1 MLKFPSDILEE
12 LAADNSRLVKEAIIA
27 REAADNNVEFFAGVK
42 LALDCMVTFGIK
54 QIPEKNNETGTG
66 LDWDNFVRVASSLAD
81 RTLTGHAARDA
92 VLSLMQVATNA
103 QWNGWYRRILLKD
116 LRAGFSETTVNK
128 VVGKNYPQFQIKVFQ
143 CQLAHDGANHGAKL
157 TGEKFLQS
165 KLDGARILTIVYPNG
180 HVVQFSRNGKELVN
194 FPHIKEEF
202 ALWQTSMQFLKEPM
216 VFDGEVV
223 SSSFQDLMRQVHRK
237 NDVQSAD
244 AKLYLFDILSLA
256 EFEAGQSLEGNHQ
269 GSRIDQLENWFD
281 FNSRFFKCV
290 AVLGSEFVDLDTAA
304 GKTRFNEINKQ
315 AIEQGFEGIMI
326 KEPFAL
332 YECKRTVSWLKL
344 KPVITVDLTV
354 VALEEGTGKN
364 VGKLGALVCEGTDS
378 GKFIRVNV
386 GSGLTDAQ
394 REAMW
399 GSQSAVLGQVVE
411 VKADAITQNQDGS
424 YSLRFPRFERFRD
437 DK

>member
-1 MLKFPSDILEE
+1 
-12 LAADNSRLVKEAIIA
+12 
-27 REAADNNVEFFAGVK
+27 
-42 LALDCMVTFGIK
+42 
-54 QIPEKNNETGTG
+54 
-66 LDWDNFVRVASSLAD
+66 
-81 RTLTGHAARDA
+81 
-92 VLSLMQVATNA
+92 
-103 QWNGWYRRILLKD
+103 
-116 LRAGFSETTVNK
+116 
-128 VVGKNYPQFQIKVFQ
+128 
-143 CQLAHDGANHGAKL
+143 
-157 TGEKFLQS
+157 
-165 KLDGARILTIVYPNG
+165 
-180 HVVQFSRNGKELVN
+180 
-194 FPHIKEEF
+194 
-202 ALWQTSMQFLKEPM
+202 
-216 VFDGEVV
+216 
-223 SSSFQDLMRQVHRK
+223 
-237 NDVQSAD
+237 
-244 AKLYLFDILSLA
+244 
-256 EFEAGQSLEGNHQ
+256 
-269 GSRIDQLENWFD
+269 
-281 FNSRFFKCV
+281 
-290 AVLGSEFVDLDTAA
+290 
-304 GKTRFNEINKQ
+304 
-315 AIEQGFEGIMI
+315 MI